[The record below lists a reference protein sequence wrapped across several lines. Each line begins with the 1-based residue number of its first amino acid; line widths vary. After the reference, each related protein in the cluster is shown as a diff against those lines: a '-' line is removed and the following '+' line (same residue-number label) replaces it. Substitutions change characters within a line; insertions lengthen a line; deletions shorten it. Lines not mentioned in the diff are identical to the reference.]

1 MSDQKAVHVIVRGD
15 VQGVGFRHF
24 TRMNATQFGVAGW
37 VRNNY
42 DGTVEIWAEGPESKL
57 NLFIQAVRRGPSY
70 SRVDKLDI
78 TWKTSKGEAR
88 SFNIRY

>member
-1 MSDQKAVHVIVRGD
+1 MSEQKAAHVIVYGD

-24 TRMNATQFGVAGW
+24 TRMNATQFGIVGW

-42 DGTVEIWAEGPESKL
+42 NGTVEIWAEGLESKL
-57 NLFIQAVRRGPSY
+57 NLFIQAVRGGPSY

-78 TWKTSKGEAR
+78 TWETPKGEAGR
-88 SFNIRY
+88 FNVRY

>member
-1 MSDQKAVHVIVRGD
+1 MSEQKAAHIVVYGD

-24 TRMNATQFGVAGW
+24 TRLNATQLRITGW

-42 DGTVEIWAEGPESKL
+42 DGTVEIWAEGPESSL

-70 SRVDKLDI
+70 SRVDRLDI
-78 TWKTSKGEAR
+78 TWETPKGEAPG
-88 SFNIRY
+88 FNVRY